1 VKYSKP
7 VNSAGQ
13 LPGSLQLSS
22 NELIRPIRYLRHL
35 TPTKGVTM
43 QNVKVRRGGIS
54 ASDAADVLRS
64 ELGSGYDVQAG
75 DDGTLHIRKGMARA
89 KVSLRAESGGTVF
102 EVAGEGVSFPP
113 LWGYIQK
120 ALNNQGIAKKAA
132 TAIGQA
138 EAFRDDG

>member
-1 VKYSKP
+1 
-7 VNSAGQ
+7 
-13 LPGSLQLSS
+13 
-22 NELIRPIRYLRHL
+22 
-35 TPTKGVTM
+35 M
-43 QNVKVRRGGIS
+43 QSVKVRRGGIS

-75 DDGTLHIRKGMARA
+75 DDGTVHIRKGMGRA

-132 TAIGQA
+132 TAIGQS
-138 EAFRDDG
+138 EAFRDDS

>member
-1 VKYSKP
+1 
-7 VNSAGQ
+7 
-13 LPGSLQLSS
+13 
-22 NELIRPIRYLRHL
+22 
-35 TPTKGVTM
+35 M
-43 QNVKVRRGGIS
+43 QSVKVRRGGIS

-89 KVSLRAESGGTVF
+89 KVTVHAEPGGTVF
-102 EVAGEGVSFPP
+102 DVAGEGISFPP
-113 LWGYIQK
+113 LFGLIAK

-132 TAIGQA
+132 AAIGQA